1 MTAVRGPKII
11 WSDGHPGRWSTR
23 QNLCEFDPR
32 GNLTGHDGRT
42 GTRPAVTCQI
52 RRSATAVPV
61 RRGSPQ
67 SGRQPPRKCR
77 RAATIPLGRRPAPTR
92 YGLIIGVPR
101 RRAKCSRGGR
111 RRADL
116 MVIPRSMR
124 WDPKPWP
131 GSSAGSVSMPCMP
144 RGRSTTSMSPS
155 PMTVGSGISGGRRSA
170 RSPNVT
176 NRVGPPSAAH
186 PECVVTGRRTGARR
200 SRYRSWSRP
209 GGAAPR
215 FATATTVLAGTT
227 VSQEDA
233 PLFGGI
239 HGGRRPR
246 STSRAGLT
254 SDRAPDEDCC
264 RWVRQRCHRSFLISS
279 SAPSAWLG

>member
-1 MTAVRGPKII
+1 MPNPPK
-11 WSDGHPGRWSTR
+11 R
-23 QNLCEFDPR
+23 
-32 GNLTGHDGRT
+32 DGRT
-42 GTRPAVTCQI
+42 RPARISPVWSTASKKVPPSSDDSA
-52 RRSATAVPV
+52 RTASGADKVRTDHRGSATPSEV
-61 RRGSPQ
+61 
-67 SGRQPPRKCR
+67 
-77 RAATIPLGRRPAPTR
+77 LE
-92 YGLIIGVPR
+92 
-101 RRAKCSRGGR
+101 GGR